1 MLLELNLLPS
11 PQPMCRSVP
20 GVALLRVTVT
30 TIGGVAELRV
40 EGCIASHAAS
50 ELWKECRSQ
59 TKAGRRLRLNL
70 SSVTSVDEI
79 SVVKLKLLIGQGA
92 QIVSPSLI
100 VSALL
105 GDEA

>member
-1 MLLELNLLPS
+1 MR
-11 PQPMCRSVP
+11 RSVP

-30 TIGGVAELRV
+30 TSGGVAELRI

-59 TKAGRRLRLNL
+59 TGAGRRLRLNL
-70 SSVTSVDEI
+70 SGVTSVDETG
-79 SVVKLKLLIGQGA
+79 VVKLKRLIRKGAEIVNASLL
-92 QIVSPSLI
+92 

-105 GDEA
+105 SDDA